1 MCISYISMLATDILS
16 SIGLGIHDMMLEGI
30 LRNTFPCPC
39 NVNVIPAYSAGQ
51 FGSKS
56 DPLQR
61 YCYIAKC
68 QGKVTPHLY
77 TDITYVC
84 RGCIHII
91 YLLYIICILPES
103 ICKSYVCVC
112 LYVPS
117 SFPDY

>member
-1 MCISYISMLATDILS
+1 MLATDILS

-39 NVNVIPAYSAGQ
+39 NVAYSAGQ
-51 FGSKS
+51 FGSRS

-91 YLLYIICILPES
+91 YLPYIICILPES
-103 ICKSYVCVC
+103 ICKSYV
-112 LYVPS
+112 YPMKH
-117 SFPDY
+117 PPT